1 MKYVLIFSLLCGI
14 GFGQSSHRDLTTELL
29 KDLHKAIADSTSLSR
44 DSLHVSFI
52 DESTLGTFLNSC
64 LLHTRSQTEMVQV
77 GITTKDITLSINH
90 TPANSVR
97 NSRYLRQLELNV
109 QFVYEQ
115 TEYAWKGTI
124 SDNLSKAQL
133 KSLLD
138 EDIPFTVRGDYSSGE
153 PTGIL
158 IVLTTLG
165 VFSLGAA
172 LFFIRT

>member
-1 MKYVLIFSLLCGI
+1 LKYVLIVCLLWGF

-44 DSLHVSFI
+44 DSLHISFI

-64 LLHTRSQTEMVQV
+64 LPKTQSQTEMDQV

-90 TPANSVR
+90 TPTKSVR

-109 QFVYEQ
+109 LFVHEQ
-115 TEYAWKGTI
+115 TEYVWKGKI

-138 EDIPFTVRGDYSSGE
+138 EEIPFKVHGDYSSGE
-153 PTGIL
+153 PTGFL